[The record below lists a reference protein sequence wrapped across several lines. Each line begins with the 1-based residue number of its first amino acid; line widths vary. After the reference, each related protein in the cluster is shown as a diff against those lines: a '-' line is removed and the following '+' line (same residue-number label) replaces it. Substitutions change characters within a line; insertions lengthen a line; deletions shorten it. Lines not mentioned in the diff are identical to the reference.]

1 MEKIMNYPLQMSFK
15 VLALARQISVTDAG
29 GNLIFYV
36 KQKAFK
42 LKEAVTVFAD
52 AGQTQPLYSINA
64 NKVLDFS
71 ARYQF
76 TDQGGRPLGSVR
88 RQGMKSLWKAHYDVL
103 DGENPVMTIKEENAW
118 VKVFDSLIGEIPI
131 LGMFTGYLFHPAYL
145 VSRPDGTV
153 IMRLEK
159 QPAFFEGKFIVQKQ
173 AELDQADEVRALLSL
188 IMMILLER
196 SRG

>member
-1 MEKIMNYPLQMSFK
+1 MNYPLQMSFK
-15 VLALARQISVTDAG
+15 VLALARQISVTDANG
-29 GNLIFYV
+29 HLVFYV

-52 AGQTQPLYSINA
+52 AGQTQPVYSINA
-64 NKVLDFS
+64 DKMLDFS
-71 ARYQF
+71 ARYTF
-76 TDQGGRPLGSVR
+76 TDSSGRPLGSVR

-103 DGENPVMTIKEENAW
+103 DGENAVMTIKEENAW
-118 VKVFDSLIGEIPI
+118 TKVLDSLIGEIPV

-145 VSRPDGTV
+145 VSRQDGTV
-153 IMRLEK
+153 VMRLEK
-159 QPAFFEGKFIVQKQ
+159 QPAFFEGKFIIQKQ
-173 AELDQADEVRALLSL
+173 AEMDGQEEERALLSL

>member
-1 MEKIMNYPLQMSFK
+1 MNYPLHMSFK
-15 VLALARQISVTDAG
+15 ILAVARQISVTDAG

-64 NKVLDFS
+64 NKMLDFS
-71 ARYQF
+71 ARYTF
-76 TDQGGRPLGSVR
+76 TDSSGSPLGSVK
-88 RQGMKSLWKAHYDVL
+88 RQGMKSLWRSHYDVL
-103 DGENPVMTIKEENAW
+103 DGENAVMTIKEESAW
-118 VKVFDSLIGEIPI
+118 TKVLDGLIGEIPI

-145 VSRPDGTV
+145 VSRQDGTV
-153 IMRLEK
+153 VLRLEK
-159 QPAFFEGKFIVQKQ
+159 QPAFFEGKFIIEKK
-173 AELDQADEVRALLSL
+173 AEMDQQEEERALLSV

-196 SRG
+196 HRG